1 MSRMFEFGVHR
12 DYWLNAN
19 QRLHWAQ
26 RKTRTAHLRRKAEL
40 LARANLSRGGNPAAT
55 PVHIVATVS
64 TPTNSRFDPPNA
76 APTVKALIDG
86 LVDAG
91 VIPDDDHHHVPR
103 VSFERGP
110 KTGEP
115 GFYRI
120 VLDLQEV
127 NTDGD

>member
-1 MSRMFEFGVHR
+1 MSQPFEFGIHR

-19 QRLHWAQ
+19 HRLHWAQ
-26 RKTRTAHLRRKAEL
+26 RKDRTSHLRRKANL
-40 LARANLSRGGNPAAT
+40 LARESLNRGGKHSST
-55 PVHIVATVS
+55 PVHIIATIS
-64 TPTNSRFDPPNA
+64 TPTNSKFDPPNA

-110 KTGEP
+110 KTGRS
-115 GFYRI
+115 GYYRI
-120 VLDLQEV
+120 IIDLQEV
-127 NTDGD
+127 NPNEV

>member
-1 MSRMFEFGVHR
+1 MTGISFEFGVHR

-26 RKTRTAHLRRKAEL
+26 RKTRTAYLRRKAEL
-40 LARANLSRGGNPAAT
+40 LGRGTSPTPT

-91 VIPDDDHHHVPR
+91 VIPDDDHVHVPR

-115 GFYRI
+115 GFYQI

-127 NTDGD
+127 NPDGD